1 MCYAQGASG
10 SSFRGALAFGP
21 PRMSEWLQRLTGTIR
36 GLVDR
41 RIVIGS
47 EGEPL
52 LSLVGRMRAAKDAAA
67 VITDAAGR
75 ALGVLT
81 AEDLLERVLFEL
93 EPNRPVSAALGRRA
107 PVLGEHDRVY
117 RALAEMERERLA
129 ALAVLDED
137 GRPIGLIRRERLLAY
152 PLTTFLGRLT
162 PAAIGEG
169 ARPLVEVKAAQVPL
183 AAALL
188 AEGQAAMEVAT
199 LINALNDD
207 LMRAVMDRALGSMTA
222 DGWGEPPVP
231 FALLV
236 MGSAG
241 RGESL
246 LNPDQ
251 DNGLI
256 LSDYPDQEHDRI
268 DPYFIELAERLTRG
282 LDAAGFPFCKGHVMA
297 TNPLWRKTLPQWQAQ
312 VTGWARSRSNE
323 ALMFT
328 DIFFDFRAIFG
339 PPELATALRH
349 HVTETARDNLPFLAQ
364 MSWQRKEQASN
375 VDLFGRV
382 IAEDGPEADAI
393 DLKLRA
399 IMPLVQIVRLL
410 ALKSGV
416 EATGTAARLAGL
428 AEASV
433 LVAEDARRLSED
445 FAFLIGLLL
454 RRHLERGE
462 AGYAADNLLRP
473 AALGPTEREE
483 LVRVFRGLDRLR
495 HHLFGEYLSS
505 IA

>member
-1 MCYAQGASG
+1 
-10 SSFRGALAFGP
+10 
-21 PRMSEWLQRLTGTIR
+21 MSEWLQRLTGTVR

-52 LSLVGRMRAAKDAAA
+52 LGLIGRMRTAKVAAA

-75 ALGVLT
+75 VAGVLS
-81 AEDLLERVLFEL
+81 AEDLLERAVFLL
-93 EPNRPVSAALGRRA
+93 EADQPVSAALGRRA

-117 RALAEMERERLA
+117 RAIAEMERARLA
-129 ALAVLDED
+129 ALAVADEE
-137 GRPIGLIRRERLLAY
+137 GRPVGLIRREQLLAY
-152 PLTTFLGRLT
+152 PLTTFLARLT
-162 PAAIGEG
+162 PAALDEG
-169 ARPLVEVKAAQVPL
+169 ARPSAEVKAAQAPL
-183 AAALL
+183 ATSLL
-188 AEGQAAMEVAT
+188 ADGQAAMEVVT

-207 LMRAVMDRALGSMTA
+207 LAQAVLRQALGSMTA
-222 DGWGEPPVP
+222 DGWGEPPLP

-251 DNGLI
+251 DNGFI
-256 LSDYPDQEHDRI
+256 LSDYPDEEHRRI
-268 DPYFIELAERLTRG
+268 DPYFIELAERMTRG
-282 LDAAGFPFCKGHVMA
+282 LDATGFPFCKGHVMA

-339 PPELATALRH
+339 PPALATTLRH
-349 HVTETARDNLPFLAQ
+349 HVTETARNNQPFLAQ
-364 MSWQRKEQASN
+364 MSWQRKEQMSN
-375 VDLFGRV
+375 VDLFGRL
-382 IAEDGPEADAI
+382 IAEDGAAADGI

-428 AEASV
+428 AEAGV
-433 LVAEDARRLSED
+433 LEAVDSRRLSGD

-454 RRHLERGE
+454 RHHLERMA
-462 AGYAADNLLRP
+462 AGRAADNLLRP
-473 AALGPTEREE
+473 AALDPTEREE
-483 LVRVFRGLDRLR
+483 LVRVVRGLDRLR
-495 HHLFGEYLSS
+495 HHLFTEYLGS